1 MSGASNLASLGVVG
15 QPLTPRVTGGTVG
28 CCSFPRDRERFKAS
42 RRETRLGPNARHFLV
57 GPRRCCV
64 LELLPTV
71 GWGLACVSPL
81 VSHLVVG
88 GLVERCARRSL
99 CFLGEPQCTST
110 QGSSVG
116 AVFQPVCATLRCSR
130 PAPRHPLLF
139 ITRRGKIDDDDD

>member
-1 MSGASNLASLGVVG
+1 M
-15 QPLTPRVTGGTVG
+15 
-28 CCSFPRDRERFKAS
+28 
-42 RRETRLGPNARHFLV
+42 
-57 GPRRCCV
+57 

-71 GWGLACVSPL
+71 GWGLACVPPL

-116 AVFQPVCATLRCSR
+116 AVLQPVCATLRCSR

-139 ITRRGKIDDDDD
+139 ITRRGKIDDDDDDQTSKLSIVLQFLQFLQLTAVSSSSSVLARNMFETLQSPYTIILLL